1 MNINR
6 NDKNNLNKFLMA
18 KSIVS
23 IKLILTIIT
32 KNLKIVQ
39 LRLNNF
45 ENAYYVIEF
54 YLKLYLNQRL
64 S

>member
-6 NDKNNLNKFLMA
+6 NDKNNLNKFRMA

-39 LRLNNF
+39 SRLNNF

-54 YLKLYLNQRL
+54 
-64 S
+64 

>member
-6 NDKNNLNKFLMA
+6 NDKNNLNKILMA

-23 IKLILTIIT
+23 IKLIVTIIT

-54 YLKLYLNQRL
+54 
-64 S
+64 